1 MTAADDFKK
10 AFEDVKKLKSTP
22 TQPQQLELYA
32 YAKIANGENIEDKK
46 PGMFDVKGKA
56 MKNAWQKKLDEG
68 ITTKEA
74 QVLYVTLV
82 KQLQESLGTN

>member
-1 MTAADDFKK
+1 MGAEEDFKK

-32 YAKIANGENIEDKK
+32 YAKIAKGENIEDKK
-46 PGMFDVKGKA
+46 PGMFDVKGKT

-68 ITTKEA
+68 ITTEKAKE
-74 QVLYVTLV
+74 LYVSLV
-82 KQLQESLGTN
+82 EKLQKDLGTN